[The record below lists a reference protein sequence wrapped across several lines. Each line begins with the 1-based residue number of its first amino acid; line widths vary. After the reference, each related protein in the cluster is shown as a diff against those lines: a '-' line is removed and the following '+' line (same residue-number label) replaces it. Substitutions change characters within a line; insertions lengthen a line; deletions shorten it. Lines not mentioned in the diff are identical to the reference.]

1 LPTKIEE
8 TSIFHQQR
16 KEEKTCRE
24 RPPINI
30 EKTSILLVEGKDEVN
45 FFDMLLKFLD
55 IPNVQCIG
63 VDGVDNFG
71 NGFVTLS
78 KQEKFRD
85 VDKIAFIRDAD
96 NKQAKSALD
105 SLKSSVQ
112 SADVHFNINDI
123 SLANNNIKDIND
135 VRCGV
140 YIMPDNQNSGM
151 LEDLCIKYMK
161 TDSICHCVE
170 EYISCVRNN
179 GGKNGEKFEFKNK
192 SKSIIFSYL
201 STKLADSPSIGRAAQ
216 KNVFDFNNKCFYG
229 IKNFLSKMFS

>member
-1 LPTKIEE
+1 MRSL
-8 TSIFHQQR
+8 
-16 KEEKTCRE
+16 
-24 RPPINI
+24 INI

-45 FFDMLLKFLD
+45 FFDMLLKFLN
-55 IPNVQCIG
+55 IPNVQCID
-63 VDGVDNFG
+63 VCGVDNFG

-96 NKQAKSALD
+96 KRAESALK
-105 SLKSSVQ
+105 SLKSSVR
-112 SADVHFNINDI
+112 SANVRFINIDDI
-123 SLANNNIKDIND
+123 SLANNNNVKDTNG

-170 EYISCVRNN
+170 KYISCVRNN
-179 GGKNGEKFEFKNK
+179 GGKNGEKFEFENE

-201 STKLADSPSIGRAAQ
+201 STKLADSPSIGLAARQ
-216 KNVFDFNNKCFYG
+216 NVFDFNNKCFDG
-229 IKNFLSKMFS
+229 IKNFLLKMFS

>member
-1 LPTKIEE
+1 MRSL
-8 TSIFHQQR
+8 
-16 KEEKTCRE
+16 
-24 RPPINI
+24 INI

-45 FFDMLLKFLD
+45 FFDMLLKFLN
-55 IPNVQCIG
+55 IPNVQSIDVGG
-63 VDGVDNFG
+63 VYNFK
-71 NGFVTLS
+71 NKFSVLS

-96 NKQAKSALD
+96 KQAESALD

-112 SADVHFNINDI
+112 SADVRFSINDI
-123 SLANNNIKDIND
+123 SLANNNNIKDING
-135 VRCGV
+135 VCCGI
-140 YIMPDNQNSGM
+140 YIMPDNQSSGM

-170 EYISCVRNN
+170 KYISCVRNN
-179 GGKNGEKFEFKNK
+179 GGKNGEKFEFKNE

-216 KNVFDFNNKCFYG
+216 KNVFDFNNKCFCD